1 MDTIS
6 DAMPVNG
13 VYESAWSQPVE
24 QIGETVQLLA
34 GGINCSAEILA
45 SMGHRSVID
54 KCLSNINCQHTFK
67 LLSDAVVRRGI
78 SPDFKLSKFLFLHL
92 LKLPPTPELRSFS
105 LMRGSLVQVTIES
118 TLDQIW
124 ICLFFSGDANQPTK
138 IQHEA
143 FSSFFLS

>member
-1 MDTIS
+1 
-6 DAMPVNG
+6 MPVNG

-24 QIGETVQLLA
+24 QIGKTVQLLA

-124 ICLFFSGDANQPTK
+124 ICLFFQVMPINNQQTL
-138 IQHEA
+138 A
-143 FSSFFLS
+143 V